1 LGKGSGNLLNQICRE
16 VVPYRNEIKLV
27 QASGEE
33 SGVCFGLHIG
43 STAGGIGNPTVC
55 KSGAPMEK
63 IL

>member
-1 LGKGSGNLLNQICRE
+1 LNQICRE